1 MNFRKSESVN
11 NNFYR
16 QFFGLMIVIVLQNM
30 ITFSVNV
37 ADNIMLGSYSQTALS
52 GAAAVNQ
59 IQFLLQQLTLGLS
72 EGLVTIAARFW
83 GQKQTRPIYRL
94 TVTALGIGL
103 CAGLGLTVLTS
114 FFPVQILHLFTT
126 DRDIVNTGIG
136 YLYIMRFTYLP
147 FIITTLLLACLRSM
161 ETVKIGF
168 YTACISLGFNILLNY
183 IFIFGR
189 FGVPEM
195 GAAGAA
201 VGTLTARVLELGI
214 VSVDAA
220 KKCPG
225 LLKFWSHKPDTGLG
239 TAYIR
244 TSFPIVLTQ
253 TLFGLSVSLQ
263 TAILGHLS
271 SDALAANSAATT
283 IFQYLKLIAIGSS
296 SATVILIGKTVGSGS
311 HNRLREYKRK
321 LQFIYLAVGITICV
335 LLNLI
340 KAPLINLYAITP
352 ETKTLALQIITL
364 LSITSI
370 GTSYQMPVN
379 TGIIRGSGDTR
390 FALKLDLISIWG
402 IVYPLTLIA
411 AFVLKLPVI
420 IVVACLNSDQIFKCI
435 PAFFKVNRNFSVRHI
450 VQQEVGG
457 WEHSDDV

>member
-1 MNFRKSESVN
+1 MNFGNPKLGNSV
-11 NNFYR
+11 FYR
-16 QFFGLMIVIVLQNM
+16 QFFSLMIVIVLQNM

-72 EGLVTIAARFW
+72 EGLATLAARFW
-83 GQKQTRPIYRL
+83 GQKQTGPIYRL
-94 TVTALGIGL
+94 TATALGIGV
-103 CAGLGLTVLTS
+103 CAGLVLTFLTG
-114 FFPVQILHLFTT
+114 FFPVQVLRLFTT
-126 DRDIVNTGIG
+126 DHDIISTGMD

-147 FIITTLLLACLRSM
+147 FIITTLILACLRSM
-161 ETVKIGF
+161 ETVRIGF
-168 YTACISLGFNILLNY
+168 YTACISLGFNIMLNY

-189 FGVPEM
+189 FGAPEM

-201 VGTLTARVLELGI
+201 IGTLTARILELII
-214 VSVDAA
+214 VLFYAS

-225 LLKFWSHKPDTGLG
+225 LLKLWSHRPDIRLWND
-239 TAYIR
+239 YIR

-296 SATVILIGKTVGSGS
+296 SATVVLIGKAVGSGS
-311 HNRLREYKRK
+311 HDCLNEYKRK
-321 LQFIYLAVGITICV
+321 LQFIYLAVGCMICV
-335 LLNLI
+335 LLNVI
-340 KAPLINLYAITP
+340 KTPLINLYAITP

-379 TGIIRGSGDTR
+379 TGIIRGSGDTG

-402 IVYPLTLIA
+402 IVYPLTLVA
-411 AFVLKLPVI
+411 AFALKLPVI
-420 IVVACLNSDQIFKCI
+420 VVIACLNSDQIFKCI
-435 PAFFKVNRNFSVRHI
+435 PAFLKVNRNFSIRHI
-450 VQQEVGG
+450 V
-457 WEHSDDV
+457 